1 MPPEL
6 PDIEIVGT
14 AEFLD
19 SLKGVRPVSVGIA
32 VVGDAADY
40 ALVWE
45 WGNTRQ
51 KKSGPRTV
59 RGTNP
64 NKKMTW
70 MSSQAPFGYIRI
82 NEPFMQRIVDEVI
95 SDIDFD
101 QPSAN
106 ALSRVLTDGAK
117 KISKAIAEVIRNDA
131 PLGSADFGDP
141 HPGLLKRSIVALDP
155 NDRSLNQEIDEFET
169 LDLE

>member
-1 MPPEL
+1 MTPE
-6 PDIEIVGT
+6 PDIEFEAT
-14 AEFLD
+14 ADFLEA
-19 SLKGVRPVSVGIA
+19 LKGIKAVGVGVA

-51 KKSGPRTV
+51 KKAGPRTV
-59 RGTNP
+59 KGTNP
-64 NKKMTW
+64 DKKMVW
-70 MSSQAPFGYIRI
+70 LSSQAPFGYIRI
-82 NEPFMQRIVDEVI
+82 NEPFMHRIIEQVI
-95 SDIDFD
+95 GEMDLD

-106 ALSRVLTDGAK
+106 ATMKVIEAGAK
-117 KISKAIAEVIRNDA
+117 KISKAIAEAISNDA

-141 HPGLLKRSIVALDP
+141 HPGLLKRSIVAIEP
-155 NDRSLNQEIDEFET
+155 NDSLLNQETDEFDT

>member
-6 PDIEIVGT
+6 PDIEI
-14 AEFLD
+14 EDINQFLEA
-19 SLKGVRPVSVGIA
+19 LKGVKAVGVGVA

-51 KKSGPRTV
+51 KKAGPRTV
-59 RGTNP
+59 KGSNP
-64 NKKMTW
+64 NKKMVW
-70 MSSQAPFGYIRI
+70 LSSQAPFGYIRI
-82 NEPFMQRIVDEVI
+82 NEPFMHRIVDEVI
-95 SDIDFD
+95 SDLDFD
-101 QPSAN
+101 QPTAS
-106 ALSRVLTDGAK
+106 ALSKVIEAGAK
-117 KISKAIAEVIRNDA
+117 KISKAIAEIISNDA

-141 HPGLLKRSIVALDP
+141 HPGLLKRSIVPVDP
-155 NDRSLNQEIDEFET
+155 NDRSLSQETDEFDT